1 MIVLDVMES
10 RAQWINMLQNFNF
23 KILHSTCDKCGN
35 VDALNHN
42 RIDEAKDEEENK
54 SSIKDLNFVERQ
66 PMLILQERQPIMI
79 TL

>member
-1 MIVLDVMES
+1 VIVLDVMES
-10 RAQWINMLQNFNF
+10 RARWINMFQNFNF
-23 KILHSTCDKCGN
+23 KILHSTCDKHGN
-35 VDALNHN
+35 VDASSHN

-79 TL
+79 IL